1 MVSCTDKHFFQLI
14 CKKHWKDD
22 KRNSLHLARKY
33 ARSSIFLPK
42 RSLPFFCLAS
52 RFEPCFWFFAACHN
66 QDVSAQLSFENG
78 SKPNGIIGKKTKPD
92 GKAMTTDLGMNRK
105 LTSTNQFCKHDM

>member
-66 QDVSAQLSFENG
+66 QDVFAHLSFENG

-105 LTSTNQFCKHDM
+105 LTVNKSVL